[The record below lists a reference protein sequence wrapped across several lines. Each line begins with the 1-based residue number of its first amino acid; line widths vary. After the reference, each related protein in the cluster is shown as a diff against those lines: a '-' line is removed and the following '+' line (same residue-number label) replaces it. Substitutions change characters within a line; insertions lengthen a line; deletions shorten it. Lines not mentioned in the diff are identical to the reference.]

1 MARRIKFDVD
11 EAAELSRSGRS
22 LDEVAA
28 RCGVSSGT
36 VRRRWWRFSSGG
48 GE

>member
-11 EAAELSRSGRS
+11 EAAELYRSGRS

-28 RCGVSSGT
+28 RYGASSGT
-36 VRRRWWRFSSGG
+36 VRRR
-48 GE
+48 

>member
-1 MARRIKFDVD
+1 MARRIRFDVD
-11 EAAELSRSGRS
+11 EAAELSRSGRC

-28 RCGVSSGT
+28 RWGLVGHDAPAM
-36 VRRRWWRFSSGG
+36 VAIQLGG